1 MCVNVYYHII
11 TKKYIR
17 CIANISVIQKFLLT
31 KRTNKPF
38 RTFINLFSTFAVLKK
53 QRSIMKLLYSYIIK
67 HKMLLFFAL
76 IMAAINIC
84 FSLSDSVITGKLMQ
98 DCGVGM
104 AKYKGKEFDFIKSVA
119 FWLGLSLGAAMIS
132 RITKNF
138 QDYFTNVVIQRTGAQ
153 MYTDG
158 IKKSLDL
165 PFEEFEDQ
173 RSGETLSKLQKVR
186 LDSEKLIT
194 LSISLIFQTIIG
206 FIFVIIYVSRIDS
219 RISII
224 FLITAP
230 IIALIS
236 SYLGKKI
243 KIVSRKIVNQTNSLA
258 GSTTESLRNIELV
271 KSLGLTYQEEKRL
284 NLNTFKIL
292 QLELEKIR
300 FIRSLSF
307 IQGTTVH
314 FLRTCVVFTLYYFLF
329 GGKIIV
335 GDLLTMVFFTF
346 FIFGPLQELGNF
358 IIALNETKV
367 SMENFKLLLN
377 APKEFRP
384 KNPEQV
390 GAIHTLLFSNVSF
403 QHKTTN
409 YKAVE
414 NINFEINQGQTVAF
428 VGPSGSGKTT
438 LVKLLVGLYP
448 PEEGKVLYNN
458 IDSSKIDLLDLRK
471 QLGFVTQDAQLFSGT
486 IRENLLF
493 VKPTATD
500 EELYD
505 VLKRASCENLLKRAE
520 DGLNSTIGEG
530 GIKVSG
536 GEKQRLSIARAILRN
551 PNLLIFDEATS
562 ALDSITE
569 EEINATIRNISDSN
583 RITVLIAHR
592 LSTVMHADKIFVLE
606 QGKIIEQGKH
616 DELLLEKGLY
626 YAMWRQQ
633 IGERK

>member
-1 MCVNVYYHII
+1 
-11 TKKYIR
+11 
-17 CIANISVIQKFLLT
+17 
-31 KRTNKPF
+31 
-38 RTFINLFSTFAVLKK
+38 
-53 QRSIMKLLYSYIIK
+53 MKLLYAYLKK
-67 HKMLLFFAL
+67 HKLLLFFAL
-76 IMAAINIC
+76 LMAAINIC
-84 FSLSDSVITGKLMQ
+84 FSLSDSIITGKLMQ
-98 DCGVGM
+98 DCGVGIS
-104 AKYKGKEFDFIKSVA
+104 KYKGNEIGFIKSLS

-138 QDYFTNVVIQRTGAQ
+138 QDYFTNIVIQRTGAE

-165 PFEEFEDQ
+165 PYEEFEDQ
-173 RSGETLSKLQKVR
+173 RSGETLSKLTKVR
-186 LDSEKLIT
+186 VDSEKLIT
-194 LSISLIFQTIIG
+194 LSISLIFQTVIG
-206 FIFVIIYVSRIDS
+206 FIFVILYVSRIDY

-230 IIALIS
+230 VIAVIS

-243 KIVSRKIVNQTNSLA
+243 KIVSRKIVTQTNALA

-284 NLNTFKIL
+284 NLNTLKIL
-292 QLELEKIR
+292 QLELQKIR

-329 GGKIIV
+329 GDKIIV

-346 FIFGPLQELGNF
+346 FIFGPLQELGAF

-367 SMENFKLLLN
+367 SMENFKDLLN
-377 APKEFRP
+377 APKEYRP
-384 KNPEQV
+384 KDAKHV
-390 GAIHTLLFSNVSF
+390 GAIQALHFSNVSF
-403 QHKTTN
+403 KHKTA
-409 YKAVE
+409 KHPAVE
-414 NINFEINQGQTVAF
+414 DITFDIKQGETVAF
-428 VGPSGSGKTT
+428 VGPSGAGKTT

-448 PEEGKVLYNN
+448 PAKGHVKYNS
-458 IDSSKIDLLDLRK
+458 IDSSEIDLLDLRK

-493 VKPTATD
+493 VKPSATD
-500 EELYD
+500 EELLE
-505 VLKRASCENLLKRAE
+505 VLHKASCNKLLQRAE

-569 EEINATIRNISDSN
+569 EEINATIRNISDKN

-606 QGKIIEQGKH
+606 QGRIIEQGKH
-616 DELLLEKGLY
+616 EALIEEKGLY

-633 IGERK
+633 IGERKKE

>member
-1 MCVNVYYHII
+1 
-11 TKKYIR
+11 
-17 CIANISVIQKFLLT
+17 
-31 KRTNKPF
+31 
-38 RTFINLFSTFAVLKK
+38 
-53 QRSIMKLLYSYIIK
+53 MKLLYSYIIK
-67 HKMLLFFAL
+67 HKMLLLFAL
-76 IMAAINIC
+76 IMASINIC
-84 FSLSDSVITGKLMQ
+84 FSLSDSIITGKLMQ
-98 DCGVGM
+98 DCGVGLH
-104 AKYKGKEFDFIKSVA
+104 KYEGNEIGFIKSLS

-165 PFEEFEDQ
+165 PYAEFEDQ
-173 RSGETLSKLQKVR
+173 RSGETLSKLTKVR
-186 LDSEKLIT
+186 SDSEKLIT

-206 FIFVIIYVSRIDS
+206 FIFVIVYVARIDY

-243 KIVSRKIVNQTNSLA
+243 KIVSRKIVNQTNALA

-329 GGKIIV
+329 GNKIIV

-367 SMENFKLLLN
+367 SMENFKTLLS

-384 KNPEQV
+384 KSPKHV
-390 GAIHTLLFSNVSF
+390 GAIQSLLFENVSF
-403 QHKTTN
+403 QHKTAKF
-409 YKAVE
+409 KAVE
-414 NINFEINQGQTVAF
+414 NINFEIKQGETVAF

-438 LVKLLVGLYP
+438 LVKLLVGLYAP
-448 PEEGKVLYNN
+448 AEGQVFYND
-458 IDSSKIDLLDLRK
+458 IDSTEIDLLDLRK

-493 VKPTATD
+493 VRPNATD
-500 EELYD
+500 EDLYD
-505 VLKRASCENLLKRAE
+505 ALKRASCEKLLQRAE
-520 DGLNSTIGEG
+520 DGLNTTIGEG

-569 EEINATIRNISDSN
+569 EEINTTIRNISDQN

-606 QGKIIEQGKH
+606 QGKIIESGKH
-616 DELLLEKGLY
+616 EDLIVEKGLY

>member
-1 MCVNVYYHII
+1 
-11 TKKYIR
+11 
-17 CIANISVIQKFLLT
+17 
-31 KRTNKPF
+31 
-38 RTFINLFSTFAVLKK
+38 
-53 QRSIMKLLYSYIIK
+53 MKLLYSYIIK

-76 IMAAINIC
+76 IMATINIC

-98 DCGVGM
+98 DCGVGLH
-104 AKYKGKEFDFIKSVA
+104 KYEGNEMGFIKSLS
-119 FWLGLSLGAAMIS
+119 FWLGLSLGAAMVS

-165 PFEEFEDQ
+165 PYAEFEDQ
-173 RSGETLSKLQKVR
+173 RSGETLSKLTKVR
-186 LDSEKLIT
+186 TDSEKLIT

-206 FIFVIIYVSRIDS
+206 FIFVIVYVARIDY

-243 KIVSRKIVNQTNSLA
+243 KIVSRKIVNQTNALA

-292 QLELEKIR
+292 HLELEKIR

-329 GGKIIV
+329 GQKIIV

-358 IIALNETKV
+358 IIAVNETKV
-367 SMENFKLLLN
+367 SMENFKTLLS

-384 KNPEQV
+384 KNPKHV
-390 GAIHTLLFSNVSF
+390 GAIQSLLFSNVSF
-403 QHKTTN
+403 QHKTAKF
-409 YKAVE
+409 KAVE
-414 NINFEINQGQTVAF
+414 NINFEIKQGQTVAF

-438 LVKLLVGLYP
+438 LVKLLVGLYTP
-448 PEEGKVLYNN
+448 AEGRVLYNE
-458 IDSSKIDLLDLRK
+458 IDSTEIDLLDLRK

-493 VKPTATD
+493 VKPNATD
-500 EELYD
+500 EDLYD
-505 VLKRASCENLLKRAE
+505 ALKRASCDKLLKRAE
-520 DGLNSTIGEG
+520 DGLNTTIGEG

-569 EEINATIRNISDSN
+569 EEINTTIRNISDKN

-606 QGKIIEQGKH
+606 QGKIIEEGKH
-616 DELLLEKGLY
+616 EDLIVEKGLY

>member
-1 MCVNVYYHII
+1 
-11 TKKYIR
+11 
-17 CIANISVIQKFLLT
+17 
-31 KRTNKPF
+31 
-38 RTFINLFSTFAVLKK
+38 
-53 QRSIMKLLYSYIIK
+53 MKLLYAYLKK

-76 IMAAINIC
+76 LMAAVNIC

-98 DCGVGM
+98 DCGVGI
-104 AKYKGKEFDFIKSVA
+104 AKYKGNEMAFIKSVS

-138 QDYFTNVVIQRTGAQ
+138 QDYFTNIVIQRTGAE

-173 RSGETLSKLQKVR
+173 RSGETLSKLTKVR
-186 LDSEKLIT
+186 SDSEKLIT

-206 FIFVIIYVSRIDS
+206 FIFVIVYVGRIDY
-219 RISII
+219 RISLI

-230 IIALIS
+230 IIAFIS

-243 KIVSRKIVNQTNSLA
+243 KVVSRKIVTQTNALA

-292 QLELEKIR
+292 QLELQKIR

-329 GGKIIV
+329 GEKIIV

-346 FIFGPLQELGNF
+346 FIFGPLQELGAF

-367 SMENFKLLLN
+367 SMENFKELLS
-377 APKEFRP
+377 APKEYRP
-384 KNPEQV
+384 KDAKHV
-390 GAIHTLLFSNVSF
+390 GNIQALHFLNVSF
-403 QHKTTN
+403 KHKSA
-409 YKAVE
+409 KHPAVE
-414 NINFEINQGQTVAF
+414 DITFDIKQGETVAF
-428 VGPSGSGKTT
+428 VGPSGAGKTT

-448 PEEGKVLYNN
+448 PAKGHVKYNS
-458 IDSSKIDLLDLRK
+458 IDSTEIDLLDLRK

-493 VKPTATD
+493 VKPSATD
-500 EELYD
+500 EELLD
-505 VLKRASCENLLKRAE
+505 VLHRASCDKLLERAE

-569 EEINATIRNISDSN
+569 EEINATIRNISDKN
-583 RITVLIAHR
+583 RITILIAHR

-606 QGKIIEQGKH
+606 QGRIIEQGRH
-616 DELLLEKGLY
+616 EVLLEEKGLY

-633 IGERK
+633 IGERKKE

>member
-1 MCVNVYYHII
+1 
-11 TKKYIR
+11 
-17 CIANISVIQKFLLT
+17 
-31 KRTNKPF
+31 
-38 RTFINLFSTFAVLKK
+38 
-53 QRSIMKLLYSYIIK
+53 MKLLYSYIIK

-76 IMAAINIC
+76 IMASINIC
-84 FSLSDSVITGKLMQ
+84 FSLSDSIITGKLMQ
-98 DCGVGM
+98 DCGVGL
-104 AKYKGKEFDFIKSVA
+104 AKYKGNEMAFIKSLS

-165 PFEEFEDQ
+165 PYAEFEDQ
-173 RSGETLSKLQKVR
+173 RSGETLSKLTKVR
-186 LDSEKLIT
+186 IDSEKLIT

-206 FIFVIIYVSRIDS
+206 FIFVILYVARIDY
-219 RISII
+219 RISLI
-224 FLITAP
+224 FLVTAP
-230 IIALIS
+230 IIALVS

-243 KIVSRKIVNQTNSLA
+243 KIVSKKIVNQTNALA

-292 QLELEKIR
+292 QLELEKVR

-329 GGKIIV
+329 GDKIIV

-358 IIALNETKV
+358 IITLNETKV
-367 SMENFKLLLN
+367 SMENFKTLLS

-384 KNPEQV
+384 KNPKHV
-390 GAIHTLLFSNVSF
+390 GAIQSLLFSNVSF
-403 QHKTTN
+403 KHKTAKF
-409 YKAVE
+409 KAVE
-414 NINFEINQGQTVAF
+414 NITFDIKQGETVAF

-438 LVKLLVGLYP
+438 LVKLLVGLYTP
-448 PEEGKVLYNN
+448 AEGQVLYND
-458 IDSSKIDLLDLRK
+458 IDSTEIDLLDLRK

-493 VKPTATD
+493 VKPNATD
-500 EELYD
+500 EEVYD
-505 VLKRASCENLLKRAE
+505 ALKRASCEKLLRRAE
-520 DGLNSTIGEG
+520 DGLNTTIGEG

-569 EEINATIRNISDSN
+569 EEINATIRNISDKN

-616 DELLLEKGLY
+616 EDLILEKGLY

>member
-1 MCVNVYYHII
+1 
-11 TKKYIR
+11 
-17 CIANISVIQKFLLT
+17 
-31 KRTNKPF
+31 
-38 RTFINLFSTFAVLKK
+38 
-53 QRSIMKLLYSYIIK
+53 MKLLYSYLIK

-84 FSLSDSVITGKLMQ
+84 FSLSDSIITGKLLQ
-98 DCGVGM
+98 DCGVGLF
-104 AKYKGKEFDFIKSVA
+104 KYQGNQLGFIKSLT

-138 QDYFTNVVIQRTGAQ
+138 QDYFTNIVIQRTGAE

-165 PFEEFEDQ
+165 PYEDFEDQ
-173 RSGETLSKLQKVR
+173 RSGETLSKLTKVR

-194 LSISLIFQTIIG
+194 LSISLIFQTVIG
-206 FIFVIIYVSRIDS
+206 FVFVIIYVSRIDY

-243 KIVSRKIVNQTNSLA
+243 KVVSRKIVTQTNSLA

-284 NLNTFKIL
+284 NLNTLKIL
-292 QLELEKIR
+292 QLELQKIR

-314 FLRTCVVFTLYYFLF
+314 LLRTCVVFTLYYFLF

-367 SMENFKLLLN
+367 SMENFKELLS
-377 APKEFRP
+377 AATEYRP
-384 KNPEQV
+384 KNAKHV
-390 GAIHTLLFSNVSF
+390 GGIETLIFSNVSF
-403 QHKTTN
+403 KHKTAKH
-409 YKAVE
+409 YAVE
-414 NINFEINQGQTVAF
+414 NINFDIKQGETVAF
-428 VGPSGSGKTT
+428 VGPSGAGKTT

-448 PEEGKVLYNN
+448 PAKGNVKYNT
-458 IDSSKIDLLDLRK
+458 IDSSEIDLLDLRK

-493 VKPTATD
+493 VKPSATD
-500 EELYD
+500 QELLE
-505 VLKRASCENLLKRAE
+505 VLHKASCDKLLERAE

-569 EEINATIRNISDSN
+569 EEINATIRSISDKN

-606 QGKIIEQGKH
+606 QGKIIEQGRH
-616 DELLLEKGLY
+616 EALLEEKGLY

-633 IGERK
+633 IGERKKND